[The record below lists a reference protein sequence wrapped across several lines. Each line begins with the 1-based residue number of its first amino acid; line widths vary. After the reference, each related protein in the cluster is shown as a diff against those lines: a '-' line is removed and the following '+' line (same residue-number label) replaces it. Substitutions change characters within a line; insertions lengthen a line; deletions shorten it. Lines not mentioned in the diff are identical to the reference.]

1 MGFYSALVRPLL
13 FRFPPE
19 RAQKIA
25 ELALAITPLWKAAG
39 PLLRVSDRRLRVTIA
54 GITISNPVGLAA
66 GYDKDGL
73 MVGQLANLGFG
84 YIVAG
89 TVVRDPRSGN
99 PSPRLVRDP
108 KKNSLTN
115 SLGFPS
121 QGLDRVVDNLE
132 GLNTEKTPLIA
143 SISGLS
149 VEEFSHCLDVLQPL
163 VSGLELNISSPNTEG
178 IRIFQ
183 EPDKLEELLS
193 TLSSIKQRPL
203 FLKLPPYFD
212 DDQRDRI
219 MELVDLCLKHSVEGV
234 TTGNTW
240 PVDDPRLAV
249 GHGGLSGRPLLSH
262 MLRAVKEIR
271 SHAGGDL
278 VINACGGI
286 FSGEDALSALRAGA
300 NTVQIFTG
308 FVYGGPSTMKRI
320 NQEIL
325 SFMDREGISS
335 LNEIAGR

>member
-1 MGFYSALVRPLL
+1 MGFYSALVGPLL

-25 ELALAITPLWKAAG
+25 ELALGMTPLWKAAG

-73 MVGQLANLGFG
+73 MVGRLANLGFG

-99 PSPRLVRDP
+99 PSPRLLRNP
-108 KKNSLTN
+108 GKGALIN

-121 QGLDRVVDNLE
+121 QGLNRVVDNLQ

-149 VEEFSHCLDVLQPL
+149 VEEFSYCLDVLQPL

-183 EPDKLEELLS
+183 EPDKLDELLS
-193 TLSSIKQRPL
+193 ALSSIKQKPL

-212 DDQRDRI
+212 DSQKRRV
-219 MELVDLCLKHSVEGV
+219 MELVDICLKNSVEGV

-249 GHGGLSGRPLLSH
+249 GKGGLSGKPLLHH

-271 SHAGGDL
+271 SHAGDDL
-278 VINACGGI
+278 IINACGGV
-286 FSGEDALSALRAGA
+286 FSGEDALSALQAGA

-308 FVYGGPSTMKRI
+308 FVYGGPATMKMI
-320 NQEIL
+320 NQDIL
-325 SFMDREGISS
+325 SFMEREGIGSIR
-335 LNEIAGR
+335 EIAGR

>member
-19 RAQKIA
+19 LAQKIA
-25 ELALAITPLWKAAG
+25 EWALGITPLWRAAG
-39 PLLRVSDRRLRVTIA
+39 PLVRVSDRRLRVEIG
-54 GITISNPVGLAA
+54 GIPISNPVGLAA

-99 PSPRLVRDP
+99 SSPRLVRDP
-108 KKNSLTN
+108 KKGSLTN

-121 QGLDRVVDNLE
+121 QGLNRVVGNLE
-132 GLNTEKTPLIA
+132 GLNTEKIPLIA

-149 VEEFSHCLDVLQPL
+149 VEEFSHCLEVLQPL

-183 EPDKLEELLS
+183 ELEKFDELLIA
-193 TLSSIKQRPL
+193 LNAIKQKPL

-212 DDQRDRI
+212 DSQRDRV
-219 MELVDLCLKHSVEGV
+219 MEIVDLCVKHTVEGV
-234 TTGNTW
+234 TTGNTR
-240 PVDDPRLAV
+240 PVDDSRLAV
-249 GHGGLSGRPLLSH
+249 GKGGLSGKPLFPH

-271 SHAGGDL
+271 DRAGEGL
-278 VINACGGI
+278 IINACGGI
-286 FSGEDALSALRAGA
+286 FSGQDALSALRAGA

-308 FVYGGPSTMKRI
+308 FVYGGPATIKRI
-320 NQEIL
+320 NRDIL
-325 SFMDREGISS
+325 SFMDREGIGS
-335 LNEIAGR
+335 LKDISGR